1 MFAYNNISNTTPWC
15 WDKFNQPMYWLSHIS

>member
-15 WDKFNQPMYWLSHIS
+15 WDRFNQPI